1 MKRRNGLLNLAATA
15 AASVLFVLAAAPTR
29 ADMQGPEIKIG
40 VIYTVEGAWGS
51 YGAKSFRGVRYAADD
66 LNAKGGI
73 EGVKIKLVEYDNH
86 NSPTDL
92 PNIVQRLA
100 TIDKVVAI
108 IGPNTSGEAEIVF
121 PFCNKLEI
129 PVLGTSVAKGG
140 ILDHNRPWAF
150 RNVMPDDKNTA
161 PVIAEIVKQKNIK
174 KVAVIMDVKDA
185 ISKYMGT
192 VFWPGLFDK
201 LGVDNLTK
209 NDAVSFQSGD
219 PSVTAQVTKIKAM
232 NPDAIAL
239 AASPGDAAKVAI
251 EVRRQ
256 GMNQQLLGAGGLFGD
271 EFLKTGGTAVE
282 GAITAA
288 QFWRDNPDPKV
299 RALVAS
305 FEKRS
310 GTPIVLHEAYAYDAV
325 LTIAAA
331 AVKGGVTN
339 KPDDL
344 AKDRERVRNALDGI
358 QIDGISG
365 HHSLDA
371 KTGEVDRPT
380 MKATITDG
388 KWVLVAVHAS
398 GS

>member
-1 MKRRNGLLNLAATA
+1 MLNLAATA
-15 AASVLFVLAAAPTR
+15 AASVLLALAATPAR
-29 ADMQGPEIKIG
+29 AEIQGPEIKIG

-51 YGAKSFRGVRYAADD
+51 YGVKSFRGVRYAADD

-100 TIDKVVAI
+100 TVDQVLAI

-161 PVIAEIVKQKNIK
+161 PVIAEVVKQKNIK

-209 NDAVSFQSGD
+209 NDAVTFQSGD
-219 PSVTAQVTKIKAM
+219 PSVTAQVTKIKSM
-232 NPDAIAL
+232 NPDAIVL

-251 EVRRQ
+251 EIRRQ

-271 EFLKTGGTAVE
+271 EFLKTGGKAVE

-299 RALVAS
+299 QALVAS

-310 GTPIVLHEAYAYDAV
+310 GTAIVLHEAYGYDAV

-331 AVKGGVTN
+331 AAKGRVTN
-339 KPDDL
+339 RPDDL

-365 HHSLDA
+365 HHSLDP

-388 KWVLVAVHAS
+388 KWVLVPVHAS

>member
-1 MKRRNGLLNLAATA
+1 
-15 AASVLFVLAAAPTR
+15 
-29 ADMQGPEIKIG
+29 MQGPEIKIG

-380 MKATITDG
+380 MKSTITDG